1 MRIPTLPILFLL
13 FSFATIQAQE
23 ATALRIPFGDLR
35 ARDIGPAVM
44 SGRIATLAVVES
56 RPQIMYVGAA
66 GGGIWKSVSAGAS
79 FRPVFDDHVQSI
91 GALAIDQA
99 HPDTVWA
106 GTGESWVRNS
116 VSVGDGIYVSVNGGT
131 TWTNKGLKESE
142 HIAKVLL
149 DPGNPGTV
157 YVAVQGRLWSDSEER
172 GVYRTTD
179 FGTTWE
185 RVLYVNP
192 STGCADL
199 TMDPQDPNILYA
211 CMWDHRRSPHFFR
224 SGGAGSGLYRTS
236 DGGATWTELTG
247 NGLPDKPYGRMA
259 VEIAPSSSDTI
270 YLTVEAKEKKDKGL
284 YLSADGGKSWVK
296 QSSDFNTIVRPFYFS
311 RLAIDPNNAANVYK
325 CGLNLIISDNA
336 GETWRTVG
344 SGVHSDIHA
353 VWIDSNNSRHVV
365 IGTDGG
371 VYESYD
377 GGYAFRMYMNLPV
390 SQFYHISVDNDE
402 PFHVYGGLQDNGS
415 WVGPSRS
422 PGGISNA
429 DWAFTAGGDGFYS
442 FRHPTDKDVV
452 FAESQGGGLVRHNRR
467 DGQSKN
473 IKPIPGKDEPPF
485 RFNWNSPIALSPT
498 DPERMYFAAQFVFM
512 SEDRGDSWK
521 RMSPDLTTNDP
532 QRQKQKESG
541 GYSLDNSGAENNTT
555 IVCLAESPLDDQEVW
570 AGTDDGNLQVTT
582 DGGTTWKNTSPNID
596 GLPPFTWCTSI
607 EPDHF
612 RKGTAYATFDGHK
625 QGDMGRYVFK
635 TTDHGRTWTSLV
647 TEDIEGFALV
657 IRQDLV
663 NPDLLF
669 LGTEFGLYITLDGG
683 RSWQRFSNNLPKVGV
698 RALVVHPRDHA
709 LVIATHGR
717 GVYILDD
724 LRPLR
729 QITTDILDEELTF
742 LETGTTF
749 IELPRP
755 GDWFGGAGNY
765 VASNPNSNAQIT
777 YFMNKRHT
785 FGKMFIEVLDQEG
798 NVIQELPAGKSAGIN
813 VVELPVRY
821 PMPKAAPTNNRMAM
835 FGSLI
840 TPSLDEGTYTIRVH
854 KGKTVFETTLDLEQE
869 AVEVYSAE
877 ARRVQAN
884 TLKKLF
890 DLTEELGYIYY
901 ASDDLRT
908 WADTSAQSVAGK
920 KDRLALLTL
929 QKSIEAWRDSLVAL
943 DGDGYVAES
952 EAIREEISTLYLEV
966 SQFPGEPSYG
976 QIRKTDLLIQRI
988 KAHRHELD
996 RYHQELKTLSDKW
1009 EKKGVTLVR
1018 MRTIEAYK
1026 RA

>member
-1 MRIPTLPILFLL
+1 MRVSILTFLLLL
-13 FSFATIQAQE
+13 FSLTAIHAQE
-23 ATALRIPFGDLR
+23 ASTLRIPFGDLR

-44 SGRIATLAVVES
+44 SGRISTLAVVES
-56 RPQIMYVGAA
+56 QPQIMYIGAA

-79 FRPVFDDHVQSI
+79 FMPVFDEHVQSI

-99 HPDTVWA
+99 RPDTVWA

-131 TWTNKGLKESE
+131 TWTHKGLKESE

-157 YVAVQGRLWSDSEER
+157 YVAVQGKLWSDSEER

-179 FGTTWE
+179 FGATWE

-199 TMDPQDPNILYA
+199 TMDPRDPKILYA

-224 SGGAGSGLYRTS
+224 SGGEGSGLYRTT
-236 DGGATWTELTG
+236 DGGTTWTEVTG
-247 NGLPDKPYGRMA
+247 NGLPGKPYGRMA

-284 YLSADGGKSWVK
+284 YLSADAGQTWVK

-311 RLAIDPNNAANVYK
+311 RLAIDPNDAANVYK

-336 GETWRTVG
+336 GQTWRSVG

-353 VWIDSNNSRHVV
+353 VWIDPNNSRHVV

-402 PFHVYGGLQDNGS
+402 PFNVYGGLQDNGS

-498 DPERMYFAAQFVFM
+498 NPERMYFAAQFVFM
-512 SEDRGDSWK
+512 TEDRGDSWK
-521 RMSPDLTTNDP
+521 RISPDLTTNDP
-532 QRQKQKESG
+532 ERQKQKESG

-555 IVCLAESPLDDQEVW
+555 IVCLAESPLDEREIW
-570 AGTDDGNLQVTT
+570 AGTDDGHLQVTT
-582 DGGTTWKNTSPNID
+582 DGGATWMNTSSNMP
-596 GLPPFTWCTSI
+596 GLPPFTWCTSV

-625 QGDMGRYVFK
+625 QGDMGRYVFR
-635 TTDHGRTWTSLV
+635 TTDHGKTWTSLV
-647 TEDIEGFALV
+647 TEDIEGYALV

-683 RSWQRFSNNLPKVGV
+683 RSWQRFTNNLPKVGV

-729 QITTDILDEELTF
+729 QITAELLNDELAF

-755 GDWFGGAGNY
+755 GNWFGGAGNY
-765 VASNPNSNAQIT
+765 VASNPSSNAQIT
-777 YFMNKRHT
+777 YFMSKRHT
-785 FGKMFIEVLDQEG
+785 FGKMYIEVLDQEG
-798 NVIQELPAGKSAGIN
+798 KVIQELPAGKSAGIN

-835 FGSLI
+835 FGSMI
-840 TPSLDEGTYTIRVH
+840 TPSLDEGSYTVRVH
-854 KGKTVFETTLDLEQE
+854 KGKNTFETTLQLEQE
-869 AVEVYSAE
+869 AADIYSAE
-877 ARRVQAN
+877 ARRVQAS

-890 DLTEELGYIYY
+890 DLTEQLGYVYY
-901 ASDDLRT
+901 ASDDLRA
-908 WADTSAQSVAGK
+908 WADSTAGLIRNG
-920 KDRLALLTL
+920 KDQKALRSLAEGIQT
-929 QKSIEAWRDSLVAL
+929 WRDSLVAL

-952 EAIREEISTLYLEV
+952 EAIRAEISTLYLEV
-966 SQFPGEPSYG
+966 SQYPGEPSLG
-976 QIRKTDLLIQRI
+976 QMRKTELLTDRMKAHQQELQRYYQRI
-988 KAHRHELD
+988 KA
-996 RYHQELKTLSDKW
+996 YSDKW
-1009 EKKGVTLVR
+1009 KQKGVPPLQ
-1018 MRTIEAYK
+1018 MREFDAYK